1 MISLR
6 SWYFVISLLL
16 VRCRSAPVALE
27 SMIARECEGSD
38 CSSSGSSFVEVTKLF
53 RRDGR
58 ASQEQ
63 DSTIIAILV
72 GCSIG
77 LLTIMLFLLVIFMLV
92 RRQQIH
98 DIEKRLISVDGE
110 PQSQPSSR
118 RSSWAQKLRFAR
130 HKLWLSAAD
139 EKPQVLFDD
148 ASGMTDSKGSL
159 PFYEIQK
166 PAAVLNQSSLDRE
179 SNIPYA
185 VSLAT
190 EAHLTPLDLYYRDI
204 DSVSSH
210 SHSSCSTA
218 QESQMTAAP
227 SKAVAQTIIKPK
239 PRVHFAAPTSPE
251 RTRPRKAS
259 LLSNPPLVVRKL
271 PSLPAEE
278 DLPGV
283 NVDMLSSEERRS

>member
-1 MISLR
+1 MVLSYSI
-6 SWYFVISLLL
+6 
-16 VRCRSAPVALE
+16 
-27 SMIARECEGSD
+27 
-38 CSSSGSSFVEVTKLF
+38 EVTKLF

-77 LLTIMLFLLVIFMLV
+77 LLTIMLFLLVVFMLV

-98 DIEKRLISVDGE
+98 DIEKRLITVDGE
-110 PQSQPSSR
+110 PQLQPSTR

-130 HKLWLSAAD
+130 HKLWLSNAN

-148 ASGMTDSKGSL
+148 TSGITDSKA

-218 QESQMTAAP
+218 QESQMTAVP
-227 SKAVAQTIIKPK
+227 SNAVAQTIIKPK

-278 DLPGV
+278 DLAGV

>member
-27 SMIARECEGSD
+27 SMVSRECEGSD
-38 CSSSGSSFVEVTKLF
+38 CSSSGSSFIEVIKLF
-53 RRDGR
+53 RRDGMT
-58 ASQEQ
+58 SQEQ

-77 LLTIMLFLLVIFMLV
+77 LLTIMLFLLVVFMLV
-92 RRQQIH
+92 RRQQIQ
-98 DIEKRLISVDGE
+98 DAEKRLIAVDG
-110 PQSQPSSR
+110 QLQFQPSNR

-130 HKLWLSAAD
+130 HKLWLSTAN

-148 ASGMTDSKGSL
+148 TSSIDSKESL
-159 PFYEIQK
+159 PVYEIPSLQK
-166 PAAVLNQSSLDRE
+166 PAAVLDQSALDPGQRE
-179 SNIPYA
+179 SSIPYA

-190 EAHLTPLDLYYRDI
+190 DAHLTPLDLYYRNI

-210 SHSSCSTA
+210 STA
-218 QESQMTAAP
+218 QESQMTTAP
-227 SKAVAQTIIKPK
+227 SSAVAQTFIKPK

-259 LLSNPPLVVRKL
+259 LLSNPPLIVRKL
-271 PSLPAEE
+271 PPLPAEE
-278 DLPGV
+278 DLAGV
-283 NVDMLSSEERRS
+283 GEDMLSSEERRF